1 MMITE
6 KGGDLWLQPNYYPFA
21 DMANHGR
28 GEVLD
33 IRMEVPVYRNGKKEI
48 SYLDAVAVE
57 NKEKKELILFAVNRK
72 EEELEVILEMQ
83 GYEADGVIEHR
94 VMVSDNPEAT
104 NLETNDRIQPE
115 EREDA
120 QIQENK
126 VMTVLPGLSW
136 NMLRIKTL

>member
-1 MMITE
+1 
-6 KGGDLWLQPNYYPFA
+6 
-21 DMANHGR
+21 
-28 GEVLD
+28 
-33 IRMEVPVYRNGKKEI
+33 
-48 SYLDAVAVE
+48 
-57 NKEKKELILFAVNRK
+57 
-72 EEELEVILEMQ
+72 
-83 GYEADGVIEHR
+83 
-94 VMVSDNPEAT
+94 MVSDNPEAT